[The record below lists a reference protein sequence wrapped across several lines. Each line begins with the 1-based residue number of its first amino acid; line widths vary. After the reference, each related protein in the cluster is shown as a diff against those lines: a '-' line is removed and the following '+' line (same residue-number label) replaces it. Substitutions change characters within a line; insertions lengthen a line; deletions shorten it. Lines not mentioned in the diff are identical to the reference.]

1 MSREQFDQRLIEEC
15 ERELRDALAIEPSP
29 DFARQVRA
37 RIAARP
43 APVVWWRF
51 ALPIAATCVM
61 AVGFTVWM
69 NREKEKDVRLTPE
82 ATVKAAVAPQG
93 SNEDTSK
100 VDTSKANTSLVGS
113 GFSRTLTTTSPQ
125 STPAPEPEIIVP
137 PDRALALARLLELT
151 RNGSL
156 NEETLKPVAAARPP
170 AELEIKPLVV
180 APILIPELETPSG
193 TAQGGADRE

>member
-1 MSREQFDQRLIEEC
+1 MSREQFDQRLIEEL
-15 ERELRDALAIEPSP
+15 EHELRDALAIEPSP

-43 APVVWWRF
+43 APVAWWKF
-51 ALPIAATCVM
+51 ALPIAATCVL
-61 AVGFTVWM
+61 AVGLVTWLRPAAVQYGTPITQNPSRDIPLMPETV
-69 NREKEKDVRLTPE
+69 T
-82 ATVKAAVAPQG
+82 ATVAP
-93 SNEDTSK
+93 ETSTPTPRITP
-100 VDTSKANTSLVGS
+100 VRIEPTPA
-113 GFSRTLTTTSPQ
+113 
-125 STPAPEPEIIVP
+125 PAPEPEIIVP

-180 APILIPELETPSG
+180 APILIAELETPSG
-193 TAQGGADRE
+193 AAQGGADRE